1 MKRLQDYEG
10 IPSSLTVGGSNAFP
24 LLISGILLLSE
35 HRPQF
40 RVRLRIWLALALW
53 FLAAQL
59 SYLLARELRLDENMW
74 LNHMVFLTII
84 STALQLPKLLTWTS
98 AVLHSLAFL
107 ALTLF
112 IGEEGEGAPSLG
124 LQSLDDF
131 EMFPLCFKVAWWFAG
146 FKLVSWLINL
156 IIYTQFQILKVKAR
170 YLVHELA
177 YSVFFCLFFRAPLE
191 TLIPQACSRGTEWQ
205 CSVIDLSIYTFN
217 LDNAP
222 PRIGPF

>member
-177 YSVFFCLFFRAPLE
+177 YSVFFLPFFRGHGV
-191 TLIPQACSRGTEWQ
+191 TVQ
-205 CSVIDLSIYTFN
+205 CHWSLNLYLQFGQCPSEDRTFLSDGIEQ
-217 LDNAP
+217 L
-222 PRIGPF
+222 

>member
-1 MKRLQDYEG
+1 
-10 IPSSLTVGGSNAFP
+10 
-24 LLISGILLLSE
+24 
-35 HRPQF
+35 
-40 RVRLRIWLALALW
+40 LALALW

-131 EMFPLCFKVAWWFAG
+131 EMFPLCFKVA
-146 FKLVSWLINL
+146 
-156 IIYTQFQILKVKAR
+156 
-170 YLVHELA
+170 
-177 YSVFFCLFFRAPLE
+177 
-191 TLIPQACSRGTEWQ
+191 
-205 CSVIDLSIYTFN
+205 
-217 LDNAP
+217 
-222 PRIGPF
+222 